1 MRTSRSQGPVRTCA
15 GGELKGLTGIDA
27 PYETPEDPDLAFD
40 TTGADINELVERV
53 IALLEERETART

>member
-1 MRTSRSQGPVRTCA
+1 MRGRVGT
-15 GGELKGLTGIDA
+15 EGLTGIDA

-53 IALLEERETART
+53 IALLEEREAARP